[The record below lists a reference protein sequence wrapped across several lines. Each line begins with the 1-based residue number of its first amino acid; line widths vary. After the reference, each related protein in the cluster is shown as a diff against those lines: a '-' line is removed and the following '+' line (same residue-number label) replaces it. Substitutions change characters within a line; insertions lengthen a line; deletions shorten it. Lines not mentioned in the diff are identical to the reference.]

1 MTVYEGKLSDFGI
14 LICIVLLVEILV
26 KLTADFVKE
35 RLKDMDM
42 RQTQPKAGRNRF
54 QAFLQFHLS
63 VVPLLQSVPNV
74 KIKIQMKMR
83 LMSLHKYKTTLQSK
97 SCRLQSIPA
106 TYLLVGQNK
115 KKKQIRNEAE
125 IIKNTLCKDYQT
137 SLSVLLVP
145 GAEVIIVFS
154 VILQKICSEYTLILG
169 ALFTSR

>member
-74 KIKIQMKMR
+74 KIKI
-83 LMSLHKYKTTLQSK
+83 
-97 SCRLQSIPA
+97 
-106 TYLLVGQNK
+106 
-115 KKKQIRNEAE
+115 
-125 IIKNTLCKDYQT
+125 
-137 SLSVLLVP
+137 
-145 GAEVIIVFS
+145 
-154 VILQKICSEYTLILG
+154 
-169 ALFTSR
+169 